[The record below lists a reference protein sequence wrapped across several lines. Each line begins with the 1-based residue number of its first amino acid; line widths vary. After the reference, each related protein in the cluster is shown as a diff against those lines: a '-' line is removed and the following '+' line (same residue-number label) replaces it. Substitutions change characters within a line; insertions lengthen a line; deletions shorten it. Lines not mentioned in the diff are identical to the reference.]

1 MGISTLY
8 GRTHVLSAELDCEWA
23 TCDVDIHYELLPPEE
38 SMPFGAFELLKVVT
52 RIAGVSEEVNVT
64 GLLNQSYIE
73 DLIRDEIGGADVCVG
88 EYYG

>member
-8 GRTHVLSAELDCEWA
+8 GRAHVLSAELDCEWA

-73 DLIRDEIGGADVCVG
+73 DLIRDEIGGADVCAG
-88 EYYG
+88 DYA

>member
-8 GRTHVLSAELDCEWA
+8 GTAHVLNAELDCEWA

-38 SMPFGAFELLKVVT
+38 SMPFGGFELLKVVT

-73 DLIRDEIGGADVCVG
+73 DLIRDEIDGADVCAG
-88 EYYG
+88 DYA